1 MKNKTIA
8 LIAVPALIA
17 ISTFSLANSE
27 SRESCDSKQ
36 EYSEKRVNYG
46 ARSPARML
54 EKLTEKLTLSEQ
66 QQTAV
71 KSLFEKQQSVFDPG
85 KESRTA
91 LHDAVRNLDINA
103 TDYTEQLVK
112 VKEQASLRAQN
123 KIDNLMA
130 IKQGMAQILT
140 LEQLKKFEE
149 FSINKG
155 KYKQSQDT

>member
-27 SRESCDSKQ
+27 SKEGCDNKQ
-36 EYSEKRVNYG
+36 ENSEKRANHG
-46 ARSPARML
+46 TRNPERML

-71 KSLFEKQQSVFDPG
+71 KSLFEKQQSVFSAG

-103 TDYTEQLVK
+103 ADYAEQLVK
-112 VKEQASLRAQN
+112 VKEQAGLRAQN

-140 LEQLKKFEE
+140 PEQLKQFEALN
-149 FSINKG
+149 INKG
-155 KYKQSQDT
+155 KYKQG

>member
-8 LIAVPALIA
+8 LIAVPTLIA
-17 ISTFSLANSE
+17 ISTFSLANTE
-27 SRESCDSKQ
+27 DKEGCESKQ
-36 EYSEKRVNYG
+36 EYSEKRDNRG
-46 ARSPARML
+46 TRSPDRML

-71 KSLFEKQQSVFDPG
+71 KSLFEKQQAVFGSG

-103 TDYTEQLVK
+103 ADYAEQLAK
-112 VKEQASLRAQN
+112 VKEQAGLRAQN

-140 LEQLKKFEE
+140 PEQLKQFEE
-149 FSINKG
+149 LNLNKG
-155 KYKQSQDT
+155 KYKQS